1 MVDDYFEFYSSP
13 CLFFTSKQK
22 QGDIHDRQS
31 LVKAIEQVDVVISAV
46 GRDLLAD
53 QSHIIDAIKEA
64 GNIKVRKSFLIF
76 NRLLN
81 ILFRL
86 RMMFYSN

>member
-1 MVDDYFEFYSSP
+1 MITLNFLP
-13 CLFFTSKQK
+13 QNQK

-46 GRDLLAD
+46 GRDLLAA

-64 GNIKVRKSFLIF
+64 GNIKVLKSFLIL